1 MATGP
6 NTLTVSLLGF
16 LLASEAG
23 CDFDFLK
30 GHCQDKNQT
39 FYNYHPLSGP
49 GAAWMGPAWS
59 AGASRTKSVRV
70 SRRDL
75 AKRRSGLRGLA
86 GRGLYTDAA
95 PRSPSPSPE
104 PTHGLGHL
112 GQQVLGRVV

>member
-39 FYNYHPLSGP
+39 FYNYHPLYGP
-49 GAAWMGPAWS
+49 RAARMGPVWS
-59 AGASRTKSVRV
+59 AGFYENREPVVCKLQVHV
-70 SRRDL
+70 NRRDL
-75 AKRRSGLRGLA
+75 AKCRSGLRGLA
-86 GRGLYTDAA
+86 GPAHLC
-95 PRSPSPSPE
+95 SCQE
-104 PTHGLGHL
+104 PCY
-112 GQQVLGRVV
+112 